1 MEAAMAVNGAE
12 TADKIKS
19 LIYKTCLYQDDCEW
33 ENWLDFCS
41 EDFNYYIR
49 AYSPE
54 IQKDMEYM
62 GGPKEY
68 MESITGQLRK
78 HNIDD
83 SPLKRHGVVYR
94 VDVADD
100 NKSATAVTSLTVFQ
114 TLLGGNSS
122 HVDSG
127 TTRIFLVGRYN
138 DKFVIDGDD
147 VKFIERE
154 VRLDTRR
161 LDKGTHWPI

>member
-1 MEAAMAVNGAE
+1 
-12 TADKIKS
+12 
-19 LIYKTCLYQDDCEW
+19 
-33 ENWLDFCS
+33 
-41 EDFNYYIR
+41 
-49 AYSPE
+49 
-54 IQKDMEYM
+54 M
-62 GGPKEY
+62 GGHKEY

-127 TTRIFLVGRYN
+127 TTGIFLVGRYN

>member
-1 MEAAMAVNGAE
+1 VEAAMVVNGAE
-12 TADKIKS
+12 TVKKIES
-19 LIYKTCLYQDDCEW
+19 LIYQTCLYQDDCEW
-33 ENWLDFCS
+33 SNWLDLCS
-41 EDFNYYIR
+41 DDYNYCIK

-54 IQKDMEYM
+54 IQADMEYM

-68 MESITGQLRK
+68 MTSITGQLRK

-147 VKFIERE
+147 IKFIERE